1 MGVGLADY
9 GGTPAPRAV
18 VNDSAEGLEFVIPA
32 PRVWPMI
39 VFLGLWLA
47 GWATGEAF
55 ALRQL
60 LSPAPAP
67 AKAFL
72 AVWLAFWT
80 FGGTAALSVCLW
92 MLVGHERVR
101 LRPDALTI
109 QREAFGLG
117 PTRAYELDRIRNLRA
132 QPIPPLTAAPVAHGA
147 PVNGGTQAVP
157 AEQAKTVLRA
167 IGIGGPGICFTYAS
181 RPVRFGVALDPLEAR
196 GVVAQLVARHPF
208 ADGQTAA

>member
-1 MGVGLADY
+1 MEYAGTLA
-9 GGTPAPRAV
+9 ARAA
-18 VNDSAEGLEFVIPA
+18 VNDSPEGLEIVIPA
-32 PRVWPMI
+32 PRIWPMI

-55 ALRQL
+55 ALRQI
-60 LSPAPAP
+60 LSPTPLP

-80 FGGTAALSVCLW
+80 LGGTAALSICVW

-117 PTRAYELDRIRNLRA
+117 PTRVYELDRIRNLVA
-132 QPIPPLTAAPVAHGA
+132 QALPPLTEVAVARSAQAPGGKLAVSAEKAGA
-147 PVNGGTQAVP
+147 
-157 AEQAKTVLRA
+157 VLRL
-167 IGIGGPGICFTYAS
+167 IGIGGPGVFFNYGGK
-181 RPVRFGVALDPLEAR
+181 PVRFGVALDPMEAR
-196 GVVAQLVARHPF
+196 MVVTQLQARHSF
-208 ADGQTAA
+208 TSRETAA